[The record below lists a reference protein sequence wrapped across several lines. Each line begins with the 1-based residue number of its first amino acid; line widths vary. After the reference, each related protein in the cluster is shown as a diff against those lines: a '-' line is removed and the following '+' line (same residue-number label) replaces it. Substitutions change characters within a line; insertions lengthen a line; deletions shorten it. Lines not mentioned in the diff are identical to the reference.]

1 MIKKIIKMTWY
12 DIKNSWRQILP
23 LAIVYR
29 FLTLLLLLP
38 FFSFVLNLVVS
49 GTSPVN
55 LFNEFVFQRIL
66 LFSPIVVGL
75 IFVFFITIFVEQYCW
90 MFISYQNR
98 HQAKFTLAQALATFK
113 QQFTKIWPI
122 IIIQTSLNFL
132 VAFFIGSTLA
142 TSPLISR
149 FRLPSFITEFIQQNE
164 WLVIVYVLVSIG
176 LIWLYMRTLFFTSI
190 AIDSR
195 GRFSQI
201 VKQAKILLRG
211 RLLYQTALFALVQ
224 AGIAIVIGVFALGIQ
239 FVIIEIIYL
248 LPGLNSLQTLTVVNT
263 IVVIIATGV
272 SAIWSPLQAMV
283 IQNFYAC
290 IKGTKGE
297 AYQIEVADKKSAKLI
312 WLIAIVSL
320 VISAVVT
327 VSTDQTQATKPLVI
341 AHRGAGNQPQNTMS
355 AIETALAQGAQMI
368 ELDVQMTKDGV
379 VVLEHDKT
387 FSRAYGLNTPVAE
400 TNYADVKDLDAGQYF
415 SGEPTSERIATL
427 AEAITATKA
436 TNTPLIIEIK
446 SYGVEKAPLIQAI
459 NEVITTNQCENRC
472 LIASAVYAELV
483 EMQQLNPN
491 ILRLYVAYLAF
502 GDFSDLDVDGFMIE
516 NTNLTKKAVQ
526 RVQAKQKV
534 IFVWTLNTSEEVSD
548 AWAKGVSGIIT
559 DQVPIVQ
566 EVYEQQAMLRKE

>member
-98 HQAKFTLAQALATFK
+98 HQAKFTLTQALATFK

-224 AGIAIVIGVFALGIQ
+224 AGIAIVIGLFALGIQ

-290 IKGTKGE
+290 IKGAKGE

>member
-320 VISAVVT
+320 VISAGVT

>member
-290 IKGTKGE
+290 IKGAKGE

-320 VISAVVT
+320 VISAGVT